1 MHHKYSSSS
10 SFSSLPS
17 SSLESSETR
26 SKRGS
31 LGSQFQ
37 VISEKDKFRYNLPND
52 RTKYVNTHFETY
64 VKEADLKQEILTEN
78 LVPDNLDQVKKLDDF
93 LHNILKDRCKQKDLD
108 MDSTFE
114 KNQLKNACVMGCLSK
129 LWMLVEETRRSK
141 ENEIPIDLDNIRAC
155 IEQTVLLFGQTNN
168 YITYFRRYNI
178 LAVLNCPGQQSKK
191 MLREEGD
198 LLQYHDRN
206 LFGKTFSEHL
216 VTSAKSKKQTIEIFA
231 EKGKKKQ
238 KPFDNGLSEAP
249 NRSSGGEHSKFFLD
263 KRYGKFRQKI
273 FNGNYCPAAGR
284 NSGFQGK
291 TKNKGNLQLV
301 VSSYNS
307 NR

>member
-78 LVPDNLDQVKKLDDF
+78 PVPDNLDQVKKLDDF

-114 KNQLKNACVMGCLSK
+114 KIS
-129 LWMLVEETRRSK
+129 
-141 ENEIPIDLDNIRAC
+141 
-155 IEQTVLLFGQTNN
+155 
-168 YITYFRRYNI
+168 
-178 LAVLNCPGQQSKK
+178 
-191 MLREEGD
+191 
-198 LLQYHDRN
+198 
-206 LFGKTFSEHL
+206 
-216 VTSAKSKKQTIEIFA
+216 
-231 EKGKKKQ
+231 
-238 KPFDNGLSEAP
+238 
-249 NRSSGGEHSKFFLD
+249 
-263 KRYGKFRQKI
+263 
-273 FNGNYCPAAGR
+273 
-284 NSGFQGK
+284 
-291 TKNKGNLQLV
+291 
-301 VSSYNS
+301 
-307 NR
+307 

>member
-1 MHHKYSSSS
+1 
-10 SFSSLPS
+10 
-17 SSLESSETR
+17 
-26 SKRGS
+26 
-31 LGSQFQ
+31 
-37 VISEKDKFRYNLPND
+37 
-52 RTKYVNTHFETY
+52 
-64 VKEADLKQEILTEN
+64 
-78 LVPDNLDQVKKLDDF
+78 
-93 LHNILKDRCKQKDLD
+93 
-108 MDSTFE
+108 
-114 KNQLKNACVMGCLSK
+114 MGCLSK

-155 IEQTVLLFGQTNN
+155 IEQTVLLFDQTNN

-307 NR
+307 NRWSEECSSTGKKLFLWKKSSKLATSRKGRTFFGSMQDTYKGFRNFRNCKGIQDTLSKKSNTGESSPDATHGSGARKRQEKTKALW